1 MLKGIITES
10 DWHKMKEDIA
20 FDFIEDNHFAE
31 LKETEMTQ
39 QRFEMLSQMDEYV
52 GKYVSH
58 QWIRTNILK
67 QSEDEQ
73 KEIQKQI
80 EAEKKSGEIEDD
92 DDLDI

>member
-1 MLKGIITES
+1 
-10 DWHKMKEDIA
+10 MKEDIA